1 MSLRPIRYRRPDGQL
16 HLSVRPVHLG
26 MLGLA
31 VFAVAGIA
39 FLVGGLLGYRMGVKA
54 GQPLLTSRPPHA
66 KAIRPREPAQA
77 VALTQLDLTAKPK
90 NPQTPEAS
98 SPPMKPQKP
107 VQATH
112 ASDAA
117 KSELDAEAKA
127 TLKPQ
132 EHAAPKDPKP
142 LDAPVP
148 SSAPPKPEHAEEP
161 LKMPDRVPSET
172 ELFASTKP
180 RDASQARAAP
190 EQNAEP
196 PPETEPAPDEAE
208 PESEPTHDADVGP
221 EIHREVPKSG
231 FGLQLGSFPSE
242 AEALTFVK
250 RQEAIFG
257 EPVYLVKHKLKNRGH
272 WFRVRLGRFKSLK
285 QARARLQKL
294 PAPLKDNAILV
305 EYR

>member
-77 VALTQLDLTAKPK
+77 VALTQLDLTAKPGAA
-90 NPQTPEAS
+90 PVPEAS
-98 SPPMKPQKP
+98 SPPIKPQEP
-107 VQATH
+107 VQATE

-117 KSELDAEAKA
+117 KSELDAEAKV

-142 LDAPVP
+142 VDAPVP
-148 SSAPPKPEHAEEP
+148 SPAPPKPEHAEEP

-190 EQNAEP
+190 EQ
-196 PPETEPAPDEAE
+196 D
-208 PESEPTHDADVGP
+208 PESEAAPEQNAEAEAESEPAGDADLGP
-221 EIHREVPKSG
+221 EIHRNVPKSG

>member
-39 FLVGGLLGYRMGVKA
+39 FLVGGVLGYRMGVKA

-98 SPPMKPQKP
+98 SPPIKPQEP
-107 VQATH
+107 VQATE

-142 LDAPVP
+142 VDAPVP
-148 SSAPPKPEHAEEP
+148 SPAPPKPEHAEEP

-190 EQNAEP
+190 EQ
-196 PPETEPAPDEAE
+196 D
-208 PESEPTHDADVGP
+208 PESEAAPEQNAEAEAESEPAGDADLGP
-221 EIHREVPKSG
+221 EIHRNVPKSG